1 MSKAAVAILG
11 GTGPL
16 GRGLAVRFALAGH
29 QCVIGSR
36 NSERAQ
42 EAATGLRDILSEQGQ
57 AGQHRQGGQHAQ
69 DVHHGQVSGMTNAEA
84 VRACDLVIVAV
95 PYDAVE
101 PTLSALV
108 EDIADKIV
116 VSCVNALRFGKQG
129 PLPQRVEAGSAAQE
143 CQLLLP
149 GARVVGAY
157 HHLSAVLLLEA
168 ATPLDCDV
176 LITGD
181 DPEAASVVAELTESL
196 DGARPVLAGGLALTQ
211 PVEDLTAVLI
221 AVNKR
226 YQAHAGVKITDL
238 NRT

>member
-36 NSERAQ
+36 NSERAE
-42 EAATGLRDILSEQGQ
+42 EAATELRDILSEQGQ
-57 AGQHRQGGQHAQ
+57 AGQHAQ